1 MEHMMSDI
9 QPNFKDFG
17 ASEIMGPLL
26 RHFVEQQLAEDL
38 THYKVIS
45 KNLYFDWSESC
56 PEGHSIDY
64 LDGVLENF
72 SYVSVFDSSNNLV
85 AEGWLDF
92 VDNFFD
98 TTAEKKY
105 LFTGILLQHF
115 MKTKKLLTK
124 LSQEFLIIFGIDL
137 IKLQKMY
144 TRPRNKKDEL

>member
-1 MEHMMSDI
+1 MSDI
-9 QPNFKDFG
+9 QSGIKDFG

-26 RHFVEQQLAEDL
+26 RQFVEQQLAEDL
-38 THYKVIS
+38 AHYKVFS

-56 PEGHSIDY
+56 GEGHSIDY

-98 TTAEKKY
+98 TTAKKKVIVY
-105 LFTGILLQHF
+105 WDFVTTFCDDKKVIDKTQPGIPDHIWSRLDETSKIVY
-115 MKTKKLLTK
+115 KTNRYKN
-124 LSQEFLIIFGIDL
+124 IG
-137 IKLQKMY
+137 
-144 TRPRNKKDEL
+144 

>member
-1 MEHMMSDI
+1 MSDI

-26 RHFVEQQLAEDL
+26 RQFVEQRLAEDL

-98 TTAEKKY
+98 TTTEKKVFVY
-105 LFTGILLQHF
+105 WDFVTTFYDDKKIIDKTQPGIPDHIWNRLDE
-115 MKTKKLLTK
+115 T
-124 LSQEFLIIFGIDL
+124 S
-137 IKLQKMY
+137 
-144 TRPRNKKDEL
+144 KD

>member
-1 MEHMMSDI
+1 MSDI
-9 QPNFKDFG
+9 QPNLKDFG

-26 RHFVEQQLAEDL
+26 RQFVEQQLIEDL

-98 TTAEKKY
+98 TTAEKKIFVY
-105 LFTGILLQHF
+105 WNFVTIFKDDKKVIDKTQPGIPEHIWNRLDETSKDAY
-115 MKTKKLLTK
+115 KTDK
-124 LSQEFLIIFGIDL
+124 
-137 IKLQKMY
+137 QKPS
-144 TRPRNKKDEL
+144 RPSL